1 MCSVL
6 STPERK
12 IAKVTARRRKDR
24 GATAGKR
31 AQPYVWGSAHATS
44 DATNRPTN
52 QHNKHNR
59 SRASSCSTVHVRAS
73 KMRQMTIFFCFF
85 FTSTAAPQNSPNT
98 ESVCVSGA
106 LQPQNAGAIHPYKK
120 SASCGRR
127 RNAQKNV
134 NLGSPFTSFKGGKFE
149 QPSAV
154 RIARL
159 KFMDLSDSPL
169 LQIIIRNPGPAFFS
183 ALGRRPHEAHF
194 L

>member
-1 MCSVL
+1 M
-6 STPERK
+6 
-12 IAKVTARRRKDR
+12 
-24 GATAGKR
+24 
-31 AQPYVWGSAHATS
+31 
-44 DATNRPTN
+44 
-52 QHNKHNR
+52 
-59 SRASSCSTVHVRAS
+59 
-73 KMRQMTIFFCFF
+73 
-85 FTSTAAPQNSPNT
+85 
-98 ESVCVSGA
+98 SGA
-106 LQPQNAGAIHPYKK
+106 VQPQNAGAIHPYKK
-120 SASCGRR
+120 SASCGRRRNAQKNVNLGSPFTTFKGGKFEQPSAVRIARLKFMDLSDSPLLQIIIRNPGPAFFSALGRRPHCGRR